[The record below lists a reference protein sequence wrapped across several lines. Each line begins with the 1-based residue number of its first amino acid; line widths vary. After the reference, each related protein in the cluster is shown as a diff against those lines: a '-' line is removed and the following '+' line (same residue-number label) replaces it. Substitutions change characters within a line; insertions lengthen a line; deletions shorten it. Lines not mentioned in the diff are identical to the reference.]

1 MVVPYS
7 IYVLSD
13 ALYVMNSGALPHAS
27 DGTCTCSRR
36 NLQALP
42 VTIAFARITY
52 SHPTFAKVQPQLS
65 RLLIAAN
72 ATHSVVAAM
81 LSRLPFAVAQV
92 QDLGLIFLNAMT
104 SDIATRL
111 HGQPH
116 EVIVGTAVVACSLAT
131 MLLGLV
137 LIVVGKC
144 VLHPR
149 LLVSAGLTT
158 LMHLQLHVQSI
169 ESTR

>member
-1 MVVPYS
+1 M
-7 IYVLSD
+7 
-13 ALYVMNSGALPHAS
+13 
-27 DGTCTCSRR
+27 
-36 NLQALP
+36 
-42 VTIAFARITY
+42 
-52 SHPTFAKVQPQLS
+52 
-65 RLLIAAN
+65 
-72 ATHSVVAAM
+72 
-81 LSRLPFAVAQV
+81 